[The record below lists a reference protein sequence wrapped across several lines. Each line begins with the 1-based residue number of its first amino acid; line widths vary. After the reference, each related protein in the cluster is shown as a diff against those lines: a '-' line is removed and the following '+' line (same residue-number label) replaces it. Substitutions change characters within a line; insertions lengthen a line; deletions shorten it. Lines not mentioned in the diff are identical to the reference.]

1 MEPTKIITIA
11 YNTQPFE
18 HLPTFIQE
26 QVGTP
31 ENWARIQRE
40 CKQRGDPADQ
50 DLNSHTSLLTLKE
63 IERREWNAQPR
74 YKDSQSA
81 LQAMKQYLEA
91 RPPFPAV
98 LGGESVK
105 EHQARF
111 RQHCEMRR
119 QRAVAAAVVA
129 ARGDGGSRLV
139 GERAGAGVVVAGVE
153 SALLAHVDV
162 GSGRRDGEGKV
173 IEAGGK
179 GSMVAGVVGGGG
191 KKGASGAKAREEDGW
206 VVVSTDIVGSK
217 CPDDDPS
224 SVESESEWDQGSD
237 EESEEEDD
245 TEEEAL
251 YSIAAAVPR

>member
-11 YNTQPFE
+11 YDTQSFE
-18 HLPTFIQE
+18 RLPTFIQE

-40 CKQRGDPADQ
+40 CKARGDPADQ
-50 DLNSHTSLLTLKE
+50 DSTSRAGLLTLKE
-63 IERREWNAQPR
+63 IERRERDKQPR

-91 RPPFPAV
+91 RPPLSAV
-98 LGGESVK
+98 VGGESVK

-119 QRAVAAAVVA
+119 WRGVAVGVVA

-153 SALLAHVDV
+153 SGLARGDV

-173 IEAGGK
+173 VEAGGK
-179 GSMVAGVVGGGG
+179 ESKVSGVVGGGEKRG
-191 KKGASGAKAREEDGW
+191 SGAKAREEDGW
-206 VVVSTDIVGSK
+206 VVIPTVVAGPK
-217 CPDDDPS
+217 CKDDGPS
-224 SVESESEWDQGSD
+224 WVESESEWDQESD
-237 EESEEEDD
+237 AESQEEDE

-251 YSIAAAVPR
+251 YSVAASAPR